1 MQLNKWANRFNKYM
15 SLCRDSIVGW
25 CLIFLG
31 CVFLYSYNPQKIGYI
46 LIGLGLFSILR
57 KVITTIEIFGVKVV
71 LERIKHE
78 GDKSILKILITSIA
92 LDTSDPKETYAFFLS
107 DQIGQIKEISQS
119 ADFSLA
125 ELEKKELI
133 KYSQIDG
140 QKNNTINNNKY
151 PYKVTLINQIRID

>member
-1 MQLNKWANRFNKYM
+1 M
-15 SLCRDSIVGW
+15 
-25 CLIFLG
+25 
-31 CVFLYSYNPQKIGYI
+31 IGR
-46 LIGLGLFSILR
+46 GGR
-57 KVITTIEIFGVKVV
+57 GREGEGGVT
-71 LERIKHE
+71 L
-78 GDKSILKILITSIA
+78 
-92 LDTSDPKETYAFFLS
+92 FFLS